1 MRCQRHPFAREE
13 GRFCPACLLE
23 EALASRA
30 DADDEGTLGRRL
42 TVLTRLGEGESASV
56 FLVRQ
61 DEPAAGLLRL
71 KTWHRRAAGGFLDRF
86 SALRRE
92 LDVAAELAIA
102 IPLAATVDGQG
113 RPSVLSEFRQG
124 VPILDAVRSGSLTH
138 RSGSALL
145 HPVDKLMGRLHA
157 RGLAHGSLVPGN
169 VFVHP
174 DLDSVFLV
182 DFGTSPAFLGK
193 ASPADLIAHDRECLD
208 ALLGALA
215 VTFPPR
221 S

>member
-23 EALASRA
+23 EALADRA
-30 DADDEGTLGRRL
+30 DAVGEGALGRRL
-42 TVLTRLGEGESASV
+42 TVLTRLGERESASV

-71 KTWHRRAAGGFLDRF
+71 KTWHRRAAEGFLERF

-92 LDVAAELAIA
+92 LDMAAELAIA
-102 IPLAATVDGQG
+102 LPLAATLDGQG

-138 RSGSALL
+138 VSGSALL
-145 HPVDKLMGRLHA
+145 HPLDTLMNRLHA

-174 DLDSVFLV
+174 DLDSVLLV
-182 DFGTSPAFLGK
+182 DFGTSAAFLG
-193 ASPADLIAHDRECLD
+193 SPLSDDLIAHDRTCLD

-215 VTFPPR
+215 VTSQPR